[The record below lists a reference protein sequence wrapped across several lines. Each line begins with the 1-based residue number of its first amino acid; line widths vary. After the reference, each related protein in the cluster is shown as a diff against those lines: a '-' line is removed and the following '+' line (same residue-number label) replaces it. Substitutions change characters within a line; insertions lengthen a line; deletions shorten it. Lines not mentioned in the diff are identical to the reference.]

1 MDKPF
6 TSYQI
11 EERSFVAFLKREIHT
26 EVSKANFGEKTT
38 GEIDI
43 VVSEICSNIVKHGG
57 GGEILYRT
65 VRLSDEESAFEI
77 LGLDKGSGM
86 SDPGRMM
93 KDGVSTSR
101 TLGHGLGAISRLSTL
116 FQLFSLPGWGT
127 VVYSRVTSDRSS
139 YLKRGPL
146 ELETR
151 GLNVPKPREKV
162 SGDGFLEKRTDTQVR
177 MFFGDGL
184 GHGEHAKEATDRAK
198 DFFFES
204 NDDSAV
210 DIIKGMHEHVRKT
223 RGLVA
228 TVAILDKERNE
239 WRVCGVGNILVRM
252 YNGIE
257 YRNVTPYNGTVGL
270 NIATSMKD
278 TVIGLEKNQ
287 HLIMCTDG
295 IRTRWEI
302 GKYPSIFKYD
312 SIILAACIYKD
323 FTRGNDDASIF
334 IAKLT

>member
-6 TSYQI
+6 ISYNI
-11 EERSFVAFLKREIHT
+11 EERSFVAFIKREIHT
-26 EVSKANFGEKTT
+26 DVAKGNFGEKIA

-43 VVSEICSNIVKHGG
+43 IVSEICSNLVKHGG
-57 GGEILYRT
+57 GGELLYRI
-65 VRLSDEESAFEI
+65 LSLSAGESAFEI

-86 SDPGRMM
+86 TDPGRMM

-101 TLGHGLGAISRLSTL
+101 TLGHGLGAISRLSSL

-139 YLKRGPL
+139 YLKSATV

-151 GLNVPKPREKV
+151 GLNVPKLREKV
-162 SGDGFLEKRTDTQVR
+162 SGDGFMEKRTDTQVR
-177 MFFGDGL
+177 IFFGDGL
-184 GHGEHAKEATDRAK
+184 GHGEHAKEAIDRAK
-198 DFFFES
+198 DFFFQS
-204 NDDSAV
+204 SDDSPV
-210 DIIKGMHEHVRKT
+210 DILKGMHEHVRKT
-223 RGLVA
+223 RGLV
-228 TVAILDKERNE
+228 TVVAILDREKNE
-239 WRVCGVGNILVRM
+239 WRLCGVGNILVRM

-257 YRNVTPYNGTVGL
+257 YRNLMPYNGTVGL

-278 TVIGLEKNQ
+278 TVIPLEKNQ
-287 HLIMCTDG
+287 HLVMCSDG

-302 GKYPSIFKYD
+302 AKYPSIFKYD
-312 SIILAACIYKD
+312 SLILAACIYKD
-323 FTRGNDDASIF
+323 FTRGNDDSSIF